1 MASAIANLW
10 ADRIIEGDKTY
21 KDVPAKLKDSVKEPP
36 PEKGHPELAK

>member
-21 KDVPAKLKDSVKEPP
+21 KDVPAKLKDSVKESHT
-36 PEKGHPELAK
+36 EKGHPELAK